1 MIADWQG
8 DDKVRKIITLLMM
21 AVMLMTF
28 SAGVFA
34 QPKSDY
40 DFNRVGDGYHCHYD
54 DGHHYRSGHCW

>member
-1 MIADWQG
+1 M
-8 DDKVRKIITLLMM
+8 RRIITLLMM
-21 AVMLMTF
+21 VVMLLTF

-34 QPKSDY
+34 QPQSDY